1 MTDDSVG
8 ESFRWTNVT
17 SQLNSTLAD
26 NWFASYE
33 PDTAAR
39 WLRKNA
45 LEYDEPGKSALSSSF
60 ILRDKLKLVGP
71 FNARP
76 QMIGLTPVPILESEM
91 GRSMI
96 KFLDG
101 QGMNYHFETK
111 LFIDDSNFK
120 VVPES
125 ESLKLYLPW
134 DNYFGS
140 QFHQAL
146 TLYRMENGTEWC
158 YWHATILY
166 GTRPIPESKFYEY
179 LEESNKPESLRA
191 VNLTK
196 EELERGVL
204 TFDEWSTQIHLTWL
218 AKCLFYIAETP
229 TPSLA
234 TETPRSTA
242 FENMDES
249 DWPIPHMEIHGKSQV
264 LSTKTEGKGETKSH
278 RYFHSLPAHQ
288 VQMGWLFKADD
299 LERQESLF
307 ATFTEG
313 LTRISSCV
321 QDGYSHV
328 FEPHQ
333 NLNFDSVVFSGNQ
346 LESRFAMKGVAGG
359 YYRWIPNTDVVDR
372 LEGTQTAWESLLDP
386 EKSQA
391 QKDSI
396 HAWIGD
402 EGVGNVAVASILND
416 AMFEKFL
423 PNQYWG
429 AVDFYAPTVFD
440 MNVKDQSTNAMSNW
454 GISFFLRG
462 EIDSAIAAFQSAID
476 REDKFCED
484 EASFYLSKI
493 YEMQGDLVKSEEYRK
508 RCEAAGGY
516 EPTFL

>member
-1 MTDDSVG
+1 MGDDSVG
-8 ESFRWTNVT
+8 DSFRWTNVT

-26 NWFASYE
+26 NWFQSYK
-33 PDTAAR
+33 PDIAAK
-39 WLRKNA
+39 WLRENA
-45 LEYDEPGKSALSSSF
+45 LEYDGPGKNALSSSF
-60 ILRDKLKLVGP
+60 ILRDKLKLIGP

-76 QMIGLTPVPILESEM
+76 HMIGLTPVPILKSEM

-96 KFLDG
+96 KFLDEHG
-101 QGMNYHFETK
+101 LNYQFETRV
-111 LFIDDSNFK
+111 LSDDFNFK
-120 VVPES
+120 LVPES
-125 ESLKLYLPW
+125 ESLKVYLPW
-134 DNYFGS
+134 DNFFGS

-146 TLYRMENGTEWC
+146 TVYRMEDGTEWC

-179 LEESNKPESLRA
+179 LEESNVPASLRA

-234 TETPRSTA
+234 TDTSRATA

-249 DWPIPHMEIHGKSQV
+249 EWPIPHMEIHGKSQV
-264 LSTKTEGKGETKSH
+264 LSVKTEGKGEARSH
-278 RYFHSLPAHQ
+278 KNVHSLAAHQ
-288 VQMGWLFKADD
+288 VQMGWLFKASD
-299 LERQESLF
+299 LEKQESLF
-307 ATFTEG
+307 TTFTDG

-346 LESRFAMKGVAGG
+346 LESRFATKGVAGG

-372 LEGTQTAWESLLDP
+372 LEGTKTAWESSLDP

-391 QKDSI
+391 QKNAI
-396 HAWIGD
+396 YAWIGD
-402 EGVGNVAVASILND
+402 EGVGNVSVSSVLND
-416 AMFEKFL
+416 AMFENFL
-423 PNQYWG
+423 PNRYWG
-429 AVDFYAPTVFD
+429 AMDFYAPTVFNMD
-440 MNVKDQSTNAMSNW
+440 VKDQSTNAMSNW

-462 EIDSAIAAFQSAID
+462 NFESAIAAFNSAIN
-476 REDKFCED
+476 REDRFCED
-484 EASFYLSKI
+484 EAAFYLSVI
-493 YEMQGDLVKSEEYRK
+493 YEKQGDLMKSEEYRK